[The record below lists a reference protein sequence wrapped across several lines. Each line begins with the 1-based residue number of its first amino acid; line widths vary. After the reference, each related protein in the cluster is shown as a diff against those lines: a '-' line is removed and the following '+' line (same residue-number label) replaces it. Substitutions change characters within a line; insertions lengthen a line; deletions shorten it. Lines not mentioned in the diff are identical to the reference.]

1 MSQSKTVSLTRSGVG
16 RNPSRSATIKG
27 VRLKRPPT
35 MRTHPTLKRAVGKLR
50 VCPNFFVFD
59 AALFRFPFVEKAP
72 FRVRSSY
79 FFCCLSV
86 AMGFFARLK
95 EGLHRT
101 RVNIAGLFSG
111 AVIDEDFFEELET
124 SLIAADIGYEP
135 TRLILQRLRDT
146 VKLEGLKTPDEV
158 RRALRDEI
166 ERMLLPAQKPLDVNR
181 NKPFVMM
188 MAGVNGAGKTTTIG
202 KIAKWLA
209 ADNKTVL
216 LAAADTFRAAAREQ
230 LAVWGER
237 NRIDVV
243 SQTGGD
249 PAAVVFDAVT
259 AGVSR
264 HLDVVIADTA
274 GRLPTQTNL
283 MEELGRIRRSQ
294 AKALAGAP
302 HEVILVVDGTNGQN
316 ALAQVK
322 TFDAF
327 AQLTGLI
334 VTKLD
339 GTAKGGV
346 LVAITAARGDRPLPI
361 YFVGVG
367 EKIDDLQPF
376 NARAFANALV
386 GLEND

>member
-1 MSQSKTVSLTRSGVG
+1 
-16 RNPSRSATIKG
+16 
-27 VRLKRPPT
+27 
-35 MRTHPTLKRAVGKLR
+35 
-50 VCPNFFVFD
+50 
-59 AALFRFPFVEKAP
+59 
-72 FRVRSSY
+72 
-79 FFCCLSV
+79 
-86 AMGFFARLK
+86 MGFFSRLK
-95 EGLHRT
+95 QGLERT
-101 RVNIAGLFSG
+101 RINLAGLFSG

-124 SLIAADIGYEP
+124 SLIAADIGVES
-135 TRLILQRLRDT
+135 TNLILERLRDT
-146 VKLEGLKTPDEV
+146 VKLRGLKTPEEV
-158 RRALRDEI
+158 RLALRDEI
-166 ERMLLPAQKPLDVNR
+166 KRILLPAQKPLDVNR
-181 NKPFVMM
+181 TKPFVMM

-202 KIAKWLA
+202 KIAEWLA

-249 PAAVVFDAVT
+249 PAAVVFDAVS
-259 AGVSR
+259 AGKAR
-264 HLDVVIADTA
+264 GLDVVIADTA

-283 MEELGRIRRSQ
+283 MEELGRIRRAQ
-294 AKALAGAP
+294 GKALEGAP

-322 TFDAF
+322 AFDAF

-346 LVAITAARGDRPLPI
+346 LVAITASRGDRPLPI

-376 NARAFANALV
+376 NAEAFADALV
-386 GLEND
+386 GIERE

>member
-1 MSQSKTVSLTRSGVG
+1 
-16 RNPSRSATIKG
+16 
-27 VRLKRPPT
+27 
-35 MRTHPTLKRAVGKLR
+35 
-50 VCPNFFVFD
+50 
-59 AALFRFPFVEKAP
+59 
-72 FRVRSSY
+72 
-79 FFCCLSV
+79 
-86 AMGFFARLK
+86 MGFFSRLK
-95 EGLHRT
+95 QGLERT
-101 RVNIAGLFSG
+101 RINLAGLFSG

-124 SLIAADIGYEP
+124 SLIAADIGVES
-135 TRLILQRLRDT
+135 TNLILERLRDT
-146 VKLEGLKTPDEV
+146 VKLRGLKTPEEV
-158 RRALRDEI
+158 RLALRDEI
-166 ERMLLPAQKPLDVNR
+166 KRILLPAQKPLDVNR
-181 NKPFVMM
+181 TKPFVMM

-249 PAAVVFDAVT
+249 PAAVVFDAVS
-259 AGVSR
+259 AGKAR
-264 HLDVVIADTA
+264 GLDVVIADTA

-283 MEELGRIRRSQ
+283 MEELGRIRRAQ
-294 AKALAGAP
+294 GKALDGAP

-322 TFDAF
+322 AFDAF

-346 LVAITAARGDRPLPI
+346 LVAITASRGDRPLPI

-376 NARAFANALV
+376 NAEAFADALV
-386 GLEND
+386 GIEHE

>member
-1 MSQSKTVSLTRSGVG
+1 
-16 RNPSRSATIKG
+16 
-27 VRLKRPPT
+27 
-35 MRTHPTLKRAVGKLR
+35 
-50 VCPNFFVFD
+50 
-59 AALFRFPFVEKAP
+59 
-72 FRVRSSY
+72 
-79 FFCCLSV
+79 
-86 AMGFFARLK
+86 MGFFSRLK
-95 EGLHRT
+95 QGLERT
-101 RVNIAGLFSG
+101 RINLAGLFSG

-124 SLIAADIGYEP
+124 SLIAADIGVES
-135 TRLILQRLRDT
+135 TNLILERLRDT
-146 VKLEGLKTPDEV
+146 VKLRGLKTPEEV
-158 RRALRDEI
+158 RLALRDEI
-166 ERMLLPAQKPLDVNR
+166 KRILLPAQKPLDVNR
-181 NKPFVMM
+181 TKPFVMM

-249 PAAVVFDAVT
+249 PAAVVFDAVS
-259 AGVSR
+259 AGKAR
-264 HLDVVIADTA
+264 GLDVVIADTA

-283 MEELGRIRRSQ
+283 MEELGRIRRAQ
-294 AKALAGAP
+294 GKALEGAP

-322 TFDAF
+322 GFDAF

-346 LVAITAARGDRPLPI
+346 LVAITASRGDRPLPI

-376 NARAFANALV
+376 NAEAFADALV
-386 GLEND
+386 GIERE

>member
-1 MSQSKTVSLTRSGVG
+1 
-16 RNPSRSATIKG
+16 
-27 VRLKRPPT
+27 
-35 MRTHPTLKRAVGKLR
+35 
-50 VCPNFFVFD
+50 
-59 AALFRFPFVEKAP
+59 
-72 FRVRSSY
+72 
-79 FFCCLSV
+79 
-86 AMGFFARLK
+86 MGFFSRLK
-95 EGLHRT
+95 QGLERT
-101 RVNIAGLFSG
+101 RINLAGLFSG
-111 AVIDEDFFEELET
+111 AVIDEDFFEEIET
-124 SLIAADIGYEP
+124 SMIAADIGVES
-135 TRLILQRLRDT
+135 TNLILERLRDT
-146 VKLEGLKTPDEV
+146 VKLRGLKTPEEV
-158 RRALRDEI
+158 RLALRDEI
-166 ERMLLPAQKPLDVNR
+166 KRILLPAQKPLDVNR
-181 NKPFVMM
+181 TKPFVMM

-249 PAAVVFDAVT
+249 PAAVVFDAVS
-259 AGVSR
+259 AGKAR
-264 HLDVVIADTA
+264 GLDVVIADTA

-283 MEELGRIRRSQ
+283 MEELGRIRRAQ
-294 AKALAGAP
+294 GKALEGAP

-322 TFDAF
+322 AFDAF

-346 LVAITAARGDRPLPI
+346 LVAITASRGDRPLPI

-376 NARAFANALV
+376 NAEAFADALV
-386 GLEND
+386 GIEHE

>member
-1 MSQSKTVSLTRSGVG
+1 
-16 RNPSRSATIKG
+16 
-27 VRLKRPPT
+27 
-35 MRTHPTLKRAVGKLR
+35 
-50 VCPNFFVFD
+50 
-59 AALFRFPFVEKAP
+59 
-72 FRVRSSY
+72 
-79 FFCCLSV
+79 
-86 AMGFFARLK
+86 MGFFSRLK
-95 EGLHRT
+95 QGLERT
-101 RVNIAGLFSG
+101 RINLAGLFSG

-124 SLIAADIGYEP
+124 SLIAADIGVES
-135 TRLILQRLRDT
+135 TNLILERLRDT
-146 VKLEGLKTPDEV
+146 VKLRGLKTPEEV
-158 RRALRDEI
+158 RLALRDEI
-166 ERMLLPAQKPLDVNR
+166 KRILLPAQKPLDVNR
-181 NKPFVMM
+181 TKPFVMM

-249 PAAVVFDAVT
+249 PAAVVFDAVS
-259 AGVSR
+259 AGKARV
-264 HLDVVIADTA
+264 LDVVIADTA

-283 MEELGRIRRSQ
+283 MEELGRIRRAQ
-294 AKALAGAP
+294 GKALEGAP

-322 TFDAF
+322 AFDAF

-346 LVAITAARGDRPLPI
+346 LVAITASRGDRPLPI

-376 NARAFANALV
+376 NAEAFADALV
-386 GLEND
+386 GIEHE

>member
-1 MSQSKTVSLTRSGVG
+1 
-16 RNPSRSATIKG
+16 
-27 VRLKRPPT
+27 
-35 MRTHPTLKRAVGKLR
+35 
-50 VCPNFFVFD
+50 
-59 AALFRFPFVEKAP
+59 
-72 FRVRSSY
+72 
-79 FFCCLSV
+79 
-86 AMGFFARLK
+86 MGFFSRIK
-95 EGLHRT
+95 QGLERT
-101 RVNIAGLFSG
+101 RINLAGLFSG

-124 SLIAADIGYEP
+124 SLIAADIGVES
-135 TRLILQRLRDT
+135 TNLILERLRDT
-146 VKLEGLKTPDEV
+146 VKLRGLKTPEEV
-158 RRALRDEI
+158 RLALRDEI
-166 ERMLLPAQKPLDVNR
+166 KRILLPAQKPLDVNR
-181 NKPFVMM
+181 TKPFVMM

-249 PAAVVFDAVT
+249 PAAVVFDAVS
-259 AGVSR
+259 AGKAR
-264 HLDVVIADTA
+264 GLDVVIADTA

-283 MEELGRIRRSQ
+283 MEELGRIRRAQ
-294 AKALAGAP
+294 GKALEGAP

-322 TFDAF
+322 AFDAF

-346 LVAITAARGDRPLPI
+346 LVAITASRGDRPLPI

-376 NARAFANALV
+376 NAEAFADALV
-386 GLEND
+386 GIEHE

>member
-1 MSQSKTVSLTRSGVG
+1 
-16 RNPSRSATIKG
+16 
-27 VRLKRPPT
+27 
-35 MRTHPTLKRAVGKLR
+35 
-50 VCPNFFVFD
+50 
-59 AALFRFPFVEKAP
+59 
-72 FRVRSSY
+72 
-79 FFCCLSV
+79 
-86 AMGFFARLK
+86 MGFFSRLK
-95 EGLHRT
+95 QGLERT
-101 RVNIAGLFSG
+101 RINLAGLFSG

-124 SLIAADIGYEP
+124 SLIAADIGVES
-135 TRLILQRLRDT
+135 TNLILERLRDT
-146 VKLEGLKTPDEV
+146 VKLRGLKTPEEV
-158 RRALRDEI
+158 RLALRDEI
-166 ERMLLPAQKPLDVNR
+166 KRILLPAQKPLDVNR
-181 NKPFVMM
+181 TKPFVMM

-249 PAAVVFDAVT
+249 PAAVVFDAVS
-259 AGVSR
+259 AGKAR
-264 HLDVVIADTA
+264 GLDVVIADTA

-283 MEELGRIRRSQ
+283 MEELGRIRRAQ
-294 AKALAGAP
+294 GKALVGAP

-322 TFDAF
+322 AFDAF

-346 LVAITAARGDRPLPI
+346 LVAITASRGDRPLPI

-376 NARAFANALV
+376 NAEAFADALV
-386 GLEND
+386 GIERE

>member
-1 MSQSKTVSLTRSGVG
+1 
-16 RNPSRSATIKG
+16 
-27 VRLKRPPT
+27 
-35 MRTHPTLKRAVGKLR
+35 
-50 VCPNFFVFD
+50 
-59 AALFRFPFVEKAP
+59 
-72 FRVRSSY
+72 
-79 FFCCLSV
+79 
-86 AMGFFARLK
+86 MGFFSRLK
-95 EGLHRT
+95 QGLERT
-101 RVNIAGLFSG
+101 RINLAGLFSG

-124 SLIAADIGYEP
+124 SLIAADIGVES
-135 TRLILQRLRDT
+135 TNLILERLRDT
-146 VKLEGLKTPDEV
+146 VKLRGLKTPEEV
-158 RRALRDEI
+158 RLALRDEI
-166 ERMLLPAQKPLDVNR
+166 KRILLPAQKPLDVNR
-181 NKPFVMM
+181 TKPFVMM

-209 ADNKTVL
+209 ADNKTML

-249 PAAVVFDAVT
+249 PAAVVFDAVS
-259 AGVSR
+259 AGKAR
-264 HLDVVIADTA
+264 GLDVVIADTA

-283 MEELGRIRRSQ
+283 MEELGRIRRAQ
-294 AKALAGAP
+294 GKALEGAP

-322 TFDAF
+322 AFDAF

-346 LVAITAARGDRPLPI
+346 LVAITASRGDRPLPI

-376 NARAFANALV
+376 NAEAFADALV
-386 GLEND
+386 GIERE

>member
-1 MSQSKTVSLTRSGVG
+1 
-16 RNPSRSATIKG
+16 
-27 VRLKRPPT
+27 
-35 MRTHPTLKRAVGKLR
+35 
-50 VCPNFFVFD
+50 
-59 AALFRFPFVEKAP
+59 
-72 FRVRSSY
+72 
-79 FFCCLSV
+79 
-86 AMGFFARLK
+86 MGFFARLK

-101 RVNIAGLFSG
+101 RVNLAGLFSG
-111 AVIDEDFFEELET
+111 AVVDEDFFDELET

-135 TRLILQRLRDT
+135 TRLILQRLKDT
-146 VKLEGLKTPDEV
+146 VKLNGLKTPEEV

-166 ERMLLPAQKPLDVNR
+166 VRILLPAQKPLDVNR
-181 NKPFVMM
+181 AKPFVMM

-209 ADNKTVL
+209 SDNKTVL

-249 PAAVVFDAVT
+249 PAAVAFDAVS
-259 AGVSR
+259 AGNAR
-264 HLDVVIADTA
+264 HLDVVITDTA

-294 AKALAGAP
+294 AKALEGAP

-346 LVAITAARGDRPLPI
+346 LVAITASRGDRPLPI

-376 NARAFANALV
+376 DARAFASALV
-386 GLEND
+386 GIDED

>member
-1 MSQSKTVSLTRSGVG
+1 
-16 RNPSRSATIKG
+16 
-27 VRLKRPPT
+27 
-35 MRTHPTLKRAVGKLR
+35 
-50 VCPNFFVFD
+50 
-59 AALFRFPFVEKAP
+59 
-72 FRVRSSY
+72 
-79 FFCCLSV
+79 
-86 AMGFFARLK
+86 MGFFSRLK
-95 EGLHRT
+95 QGLERT
-101 RVNIAGLFSG
+101 RINLAGLFSG

-124 SLIAADIGYEP
+124 SLIAADIGVES
-135 TRLILQRLRDT
+135 TNLILERLRDT
-146 VKLEGLKTPDEV
+146 VKLRGLKTPEEV
-158 RRALRDEI
+158 RLALRDEI
-166 ERMLLPAQKPLDVNR
+166 KRILLPAQKPLDVNR
-181 NKPFVMM
+181 TKPFVMM

-249 PAAVVFDAVT
+249 PAAVVFDAVS
-259 AGVSR
+259 AGKAR
-264 HLDVVIADTA
+264 GLDVVIADTA

-283 MEELGRIRRSQ
+283 MEELGRIRRAQ
-294 AKALAGAP
+294 GKALEGAP

-322 TFDAF
+322 AFDAF

-346 LVAITAARGDRPLPI
+346 LVAITASRGDRPLPI

-376 NARAFANALV
+376 NAEAIADALV
-386 GLEND
+386 GIERE

>member
-1 MSQSKTVSLTRSGVG
+1 
-16 RNPSRSATIKG
+16 
-27 VRLKRPPT
+27 
-35 MRTHPTLKRAVGKLR
+35 
-50 VCPNFFVFD
+50 
-59 AALFRFPFVEKAP
+59 
-72 FRVRSSY
+72 
-79 FFCCLSV
+79 
-86 AMGFFARLK
+86 MGFFSRLK
-95 EGLHRT
+95 QGLERT
-101 RVNIAGLFSG
+101 RINLAGLFSG

-124 SLIAADIGYEP
+124 SLIAADIGVES
-135 TRLILQRLRDT
+135 TDLILERLRDT
-146 VKLEGLKTPDEV
+146 VKLRGLKTPEEV
-158 RRALRDEI
+158 RLALRDEI
-166 ERMLLPAQKPLDVNR
+166 KRILLPAQKPLDVNR
-181 NKPFVMM
+181 TKPFVMM

-249 PAAVVFDAVT
+249 PAAVVFDAVS
-259 AGVSR
+259 AGKAR
-264 HLDVVIADTA
+264 GLDVVIADTA

-283 MEELGRIRRSQ
+283 MEELGRIRRAQ
-294 AKALAGAP
+294 GKALEGAP

-322 TFDAF
+322 AFDAF

-346 LVAITAARGDRPLPI
+346 LVAITASRGDRPLPI

-376 NARAFANALV
+376 NAEAFADALV
-386 GLEND
+386 GIERE

>member
-1 MSQSKTVSLTRSGVG
+1 
-16 RNPSRSATIKG
+16 
-27 VRLKRPPT
+27 
-35 MRTHPTLKRAVGKLR
+35 
-50 VCPNFFVFD
+50 
-59 AALFRFPFVEKAP
+59 
-72 FRVRSSY
+72 
-79 FFCCLSV
+79 
-86 AMGFFARLK
+86 MGFFSRLK
-95 EGLHRT
+95 QGLERT
-101 RVNIAGLFSG
+101 RINLAGLFSG

-124 SLIAADIGYEP
+124 SLIAADIGVES
-135 TRLILQRLRDT
+135 TNLILERLRDT
-146 VKLEGLKTPDEV
+146 VKLRGLKTPEEV
-158 RRALRDEI
+158 RLALRDEI
-166 ERMLLPAQKPLDVNR
+166 KRILLPAQKPLDVNR
-181 NKPFVMM
+181 TKPFVMM

-249 PAAVVFDAVT
+249 PAAVVFDAVS
-259 AGVSR
+259 AGKAR
-264 HLDVVIADTA
+264 GLDVVIADTA

-283 MEELGRIRRSQ
+283 MEELGRIRRAQ
-294 AKALAGAP
+294 GKALESAP

-322 TFDAF
+322 AFDAF

-346 LVAITAARGDRPLPI
+346 LVAITASRGDRPLPI

-376 NARAFANALV
+376 NAEAFADALV
-386 GLEND
+386 GIEHE

>member
-1 MSQSKTVSLTRSGVG
+1 
-16 RNPSRSATIKG
+16 
-27 VRLKRPPT
+27 
-35 MRTHPTLKRAVGKLR
+35 
-50 VCPNFFVFD
+50 
-59 AALFRFPFVEKAP
+59 
-72 FRVRSSY
+72 
-79 FFCCLSV
+79 
-86 AMGFFARLK
+86 MGFFSRLK
-95 EGLHRT
+95 QGLERT
-101 RVNIAGLFSG
+101 RINLAGLFSG

-124 SLIAADIGYEP
+124 SLIAADIGVES
-135 TRLILQRLRDT
+135 TNLILERLRDT
-146 VKLEGLKTPDEV
+146 VKLRGLKTPEEV
-158 RRALRDEI
+158 RLALRDEI
-166 ERMLLPAQKPLDVNR
+166 KRILLPAQKPLDVSR
-181 NKPFVMM
+181 TKPFVMM

-249 PAAVVFDAVT
+249 PAAVVFDAVS
-259 AGVSR
+259 AGKAR
-264 HLDVVIADTA
+264 GLDVVIADTA

-283 MEELGRIRRSQ
+283 MEELGRIRRAQ
-294 AKALAGAP
+294 GKALEGAP

-322 TFDAF
+322 AFDAF

-346 LVAITAARGDRPLPI
+346 LVAITASRGDRPLPI

-376 NARAFANALV
+376 NAEAFADALV
-386 GLEND
+386 GIEHE